1 MSDSAKSVVI
11 TGTSTGIGR
20 ATALRLDRNGFRVF
34 AGVRREADGQN
45 LKAEASERLTPIL
58 LDVTDAAAVEQASK
72 DVAAQVGDAGLWGL
86 VNNAGMGLGGPIE
99 FVDSDE
105 WRRQFEVN
113 VFGPAAMIR
122 SFLPL
127 VRQAKGRIVNVSS
140 AAGKVASP
148 ILGPYCASK
157 FALEA
162 LSDSLRIEVG
172 GQGVDVA
179 VVEPG
184 FIETPML
191 DKGQS
196 TAAEVVEKLPP
207 LGRELYGG
215 AMESFQKMVDRFR
228 PRAASPDQ
236 VAQVI
241 ERALT
246 AARPRTRYKV
256 GFDAKLLTALG
267 WLLPDRA
274 LDSAQRFLIK
284 P

>member
-1 MSDSAKSVVI
+1 MSDTAKTVVI

-72 DVAAQVGDAGLWGL
+72 EVATQVGDAGLWGL

-148 ILGPYCASK
+148 VLGPYCASK

-162 LSDSLRIEVG
+162 LSDSLRLEVA
-172 GQGVDVA
+172 GQGVCVA

-191 DKGQS
+191 DKGKDT
-196 TAAEVVEKLPP
+196 TAQVLEKLPP

-228 PRAASPDQ
+228 SRAASPDQ
-236 VAQVI
+236 VARAI
-241 ERALT
+241 EQALT
-246 AARPRTRYKV
+246 AGRPRTRYEV
-256 GFDAKLLTALG
+256 GFDAKLLTTLG
-267 WLLPDRA
+267 RLLPDRA
-274 LDSAQRFLIK
+274 LDSVSRFLMK